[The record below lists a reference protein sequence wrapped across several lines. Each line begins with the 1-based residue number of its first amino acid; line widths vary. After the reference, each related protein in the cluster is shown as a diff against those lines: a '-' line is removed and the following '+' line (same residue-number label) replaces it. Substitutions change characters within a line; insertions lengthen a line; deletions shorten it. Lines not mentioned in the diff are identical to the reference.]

1 MPKGVGVQVPPR
13 AEGKICRATIC
24 HTFDRFSVLNRYIAR
39 VARKPLKR
47 SAGKASTVTV
57 YERSDGRYQ
66 ISWYDETGARRFASC
81 SSMVEA
87 KSFQAQKIEEL
98 ERRQQG
104 RFSPDD
110 RETYS
115 LARDLASSHGYT
127 VLQAVQEWSHSK
139 GRSQALPLGEII
151 QRFLADKSNESAAYT
166 DKLRDDMLLVQLYFG
181 ADRPID
187 RIQSEQIEDFLD
199 SRKSGS
205 RRRNNLRSEIITLFR
220 YAQNRLRALPRE
232 RKTEAELIER
242 LKQKRTS
249 VPTFAPEEFQLFLG
263 AVREEWLPWLVIG
276 GLSGVRTD
284 GEIFRTTWE
293 FFKWDRR
300 YIDLPPE
307 VTKNNERRQVPICDR
322 LFDLLQPLRRKSG
335 PVVLLKKPED
345 ETARLRRVTG
355 IPWRTNALRHSF
367 CSYRVAITGN
377 IPLVSIESGN
387 SPAMIKRCYLDVKR
401 FDEGLK
407 WFELALPIPVGRR
420 QEPFLMPLLSFGA

>member
-1 MPKGVGVQVPPR
+1 MLTFTQSQSNAGTNPPQITVPWI
-13 AEGKICRATIC
+13 KKT
-24 HTFDRFSVLNRYIAR
+24 
-39 VARKPLKR
+39 
-47 SAGKASTVTV
+47 
-57 YERSDGRYQ
+57 
-66 ISWYDETGARRFASC
+66 
-81 SSMVEA
+81 
-87 KSFQAQKIEEL
+87 
-98 ERRQQG
+98 
-104 RFSPDD
+104 
-110 RETYS
+110 
-115 LARDLASSHGYT
+115 
-127 VLQAVQEWSHSK
+127 
-139 GRSQALPLGEII
+139 
-151 QRFLADKSNESAAYT
+151 RFL
-166 DKLRDDMLLVQLYFG
+166 RFH
-181 ADRPID
+181 
-187 RIQSEQIEDFLD
+187 IEDFLD

-276 GLSGVRTD
+276 GLSGIRTD

-322 LFDLLQPLRRKSG
+322 LFDPLQPLRRKSG

-355 IPWRTNALRHSF
+355 IPWRNNALRHSF
-367 CSYRVAITGN
+367 CGYRVAITGN

-401 FDEGLK
+401 FEEGLK
-407 WFELALPIPVGRR
+407 WFEIALPIPVGRR
-420 QEPFLMPLLSFGA
+420 QEPF